1 MSDHKPSLRPY
12 ILVFA
17 ALMVLT
23 AATVLV
29 AKFDLGAANDIV
41 ALAIAVTKAT
51 LVVLFFMHVKY
62 STRLTKLTVIG
73 SVLWLGFLIG
83 VTMMDYASRRMS
95 DTVRAAPFEAPGQG
109 MAGQLGD
116 LGSPTDPNGP
126 HGVPAASVAP
136 VAPDG
141 R

>member
-1 MSDHKPSLRPY
+1 MSEHKPSLKPY

-23 AATVLV
+23 AVTVLV

-41 ALAIAVTKAT
+41 AMVVAVTKAT

-73 SVLWLGFLIG
+73 SVLWLVFLIG
-83 VTMMDYASRRMS
+83 VTMMDYASRRVS
-95 DTVRAAPFEAPGQG
+95 DEMRGAPYEAPGRG
-109 MAGQLGD
+109 TSGPLGD
-116 LGSPTDPNGP
+116 VGGPVEQESEAEPAAPAAP
-126 HGVPAASVAP
+126 HG
-136 VAPDG
+136 

>member
-1 MSDHKPSLRPY
+1 MSEHEPSIRPY
-12 ILVFA
+12 ILVFL

-29 AKFDLGAANDIV
+29 AKLDLGIANDVV
-41 ALAIAVTKAT
+41 ALVIAVTKAT

-73 SVLWLGFLIG
+73 SVLWLSFLIG

-95 DTVRAAPFEAPGQG
+95 DEVRGAPYEAPGRG
-109 MAGQLGD
+109 MAGQLGEGED
-116 LGSPTDPNGP
+116 STP
-126 HGVPAASVAP
+126 VPAPAALH
-136 VAPDG
+136 D

>member
-1 MSDHKPSLRPY
+1 MSEHKPSIRPY
-12 ILVFA
+12 ILVFV

-29 AKFDLGAANDIV
+29 ASFDLGAANDIV
-41 ALAIAVTKAT
+41 ALVIAVTKAT

-73 SVLWLGFLIG
+73 SVLWLAFLIG

-95 DTVRAAPFEAPGQG
+95 DEVRGAPYEAPGRG
-109 MAGQLGD
+109 SAGQLGD
-116 LGSPTDPNGP
+116 VGGPTDLVSSPAP
-126 HGVPAASVAP
+126 PAASS
-136 VAPDG
+136 APDG

>member
-1 MSDHKPSLRPY
+1 MSEHKPSIRPY
-12 ILVFA
+12 ILVFV

-41 ALAIAVTKAT
+41 ALVIAVTKAT

-73 SVLWLGFLIG
+73 SVLWLAFLIG

-95 DTVRAAPFEAPGQG
+95 DEVRGAPYEAPGRG
-109 MAGQLGD
+109 SAGQLGD
-116 LGSPTDPNGP
+116 VGGPTDPTSST
-126 HGVPAASVAP
+126 AAP
-136 VAPDG
+136 VAPGAPDG
-141 R
+141 K

>member
-1 MSDHKPSLRPY
+1 MSEHQPSLRPY
-12 ILVFA
+12 ILVFL

-41 ALAIAVTKAT
+41 ALVIAVTKAT

-73 SVLWLGFLIG
+73 SVLWLAFLIG

-95 DTVRAAPFEAPGQG
+95 DEVRGAPYEAPGRG
-109 MAGQLGD
+109 SAGQLGD
-116 LGSPTDPNGP
+116 VGGPGGPTDP
-126 HGVPAASVAP
+126 VSSTATPAGS

-141 R
+141 E

>member
-1 MSDHKPSLRPY
+1 MSEHKPSLKPY

-23 AATVLV
+23 AVTVLV

-41 ALAIAVTKAT
+41 AMVVAVTKAT

-73 SVLWLGFLIG
+73 SVLWLVFLIG
-83 VTMMDYASRRMS
+83 VTMMDYASRRIS
-95 DTVRAAPFEAPGQG
+95 DEVRGAPYEAPGRG
-109 MAGQLGD
+109 AAGPLGD
-116 LGSPTDPNGP
+116 VGGPAADPAPAPEPAGAP
-126 HGVPAASVAP
+126 HG
-136 VAPDG
+136 

>member
-1 MSDHKPSLRPY
+1 MSEHKPSLKPY

-23 AATVLV
+23 AVTVLV

-41 ALAIAVTKAT
+41 AMVVAVTKAT

-73 SVLWLGFLIG
+73 SVLWLVFLIG
-83 VTMMDYASRRMS
+83 VTMMDYASRRVS
-95 DTVRAAPFEAPGQG
+95 DEMRGAPYEAPGRG
-109 MAGQLGD
+109 SAGPVGD
-116 LGSPTDPNGP
+116 VGGPVDQDSAAEPSAP
-126 HGVPAASVAP
+126 HG
-136 VAPDG
+136 

>member
-1 MSDHKPSLRPY
+1 MSEHKPSLKPY
-12 ILVFA
+12 LLVFA

-41 ALAIAVTKAT
+41 AMVIAVTKAT

-73 SVLWLGFLIG
+73 SVLWLAFLIG
-83 VTMMDYASRRMS
+83 VTMMDYASRRVS
-95 DTVRAAPFEAPGQG
+95 DEVRGAPYEAPGRG
-109 MAGQLGD
+109 SAGQLGD
-116 LGSPTDPNGP
+116 VGGPVDPAP
-126 HGVPAASVAP
+126 EAEPAAP
-136 VAPDG
+136 VASDG
-141 R
+141 K